1 MLLLFHSLQTLLRH
15 SLILLFSHQAL
26 WFLSGFIFSSSVRFF
41 LRCFYVF
48 FHSPQWSVRKPC
60 CQQSVSDSL
69 TSGVSASVTEDL
81 TVCLPCVCP
90 SSHQSLCDTKGTC
103 WCGAQTGTLT
113 DQGSAVGMALWSEKH
128 SKNDSKKG
136 GKKKYR
142 HLS

>member
-1 MLLLFHSLQTLLRH
+1 MYLCSYVTSFPFPSDAAQTLTDSVILTPSSLVPLRFH
-15 SLILLFSHQAL
+15 LFLLCPV
-26 WFLSGFIFSSSVRFF
+26 LST
-41 LRCFYVF
+41 CFF
-48 FHSPQWSVRKPC
+48 FHSPQWSVRKPR

-103 WCGAQTGTLT
+103 WCGAQTCTLT
-113 DQGSAVGMALWSEKH
+113 DQGSAVGMATLSEKH

-136 GKKKYR
+136 GKKI
-142 HLS
+142 